1 MRKELEILKEKI
13 VADYAEFIKQRVFY
27 IPTSS
32 LAANYDE
39 DRVESFAE
47 GIFFEEGRKY
57 IKVVK
62 HLGSQQMVWGF
73 IVKSD
78 NDKKFQKG
86 DILKAASWAAPA
98 RNAARGNIISGDYGW
113 VQWTGPAYL

>member
-13 VADYAEFIKQRVFY
+13 VADYAQFIKR
-27 IPTSS
+27 
-32 LAANYDE
+32 YDE

-73 IVKSD
+73 IVKSE

-113 VQWTGPAYL
+113 VQWAGPAYL